1 MEIWPCIYRNLN
13 SPQRHLGSWAVYPY
27 ALSLYQSMLGV
38 CDHCKLFRAI
48 ITHPIRP
55 CSASSTPLSAFQPF
69 FSVSP
74 LLPFSYLAQYALDS
88 RQLTYRVPI
97 LSPPVHGGLLS
108 NKTGDSQSTTP
119 AHSKPFELGFPLQNG
134 DSLLL
139 GPLGV
144 VHSLPTSSDTH
155 LVVFPIRLE
164 QIRALHNFRA
174 SIARTHCQTST
185 AGKAQASLH
194 VQLIS
199 RSALAVI
206 TSRPKTRQLQSNPA
220 LRPCF

>member
-1 MEIWPCIYRNLN
+1 MGC
-13 SPQRHLGSWAVYPY
+13 VPY
-27 ALSLYQSMLGV
+27 VLSLYQSMVGV

-74 LLPFSYLAQYALDS
+74 LLPFSYLAQYAVDS
-88 RQLTYRVPI
+88 TVGNSLTECQ
-97 LSPPVHGGLLS
+97 SWPPVHGGLLS

-134 DSLLL
+134 VSLLL

-155 LVVFPIRLE
+155 LAVFPIRLE

-206 TSRPKTRQLQSNPA
+206 TSRPKTPQLQSNPT